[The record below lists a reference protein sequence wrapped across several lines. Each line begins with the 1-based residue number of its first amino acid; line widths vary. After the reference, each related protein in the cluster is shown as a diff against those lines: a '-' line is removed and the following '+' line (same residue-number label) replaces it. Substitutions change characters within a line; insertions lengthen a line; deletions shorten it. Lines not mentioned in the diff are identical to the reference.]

1 MSKPDNEIIA
11 SVSLHA
17 EGFKNAHDLG
27 LKLVALFN
35 LSKRLLT
42 VQQHYDWGLRAL
54 KTVLKG
60 CGTLL
65 KMIKSGS
72 EEDIGQE
79 REYEIVVQA
88 LRLNTLSKL
97 TFADC
102 NRFDG
107 LIKYVIIRF
116 EMTFEDCG
124 GY

>member
-1 MSKPDNEIIA
+1 MKALFRPVAMSKPDNEIIA
-11 SVSLHA
+11 SVCLHA
-17 EGFKNAHDLG
+17 EGFKHAQDLG
-27 LKLVALFN
+27 LKLVAVFN

-65 KMIKSGS
+65 KMVRTGDSGG
-72 EEDIGQE
+72 DIGQD
-79 REYEIVVQA
+79 RESEIVVQA

-102 NRFDG
+102 IRFDG
-107 LIKYVIIRF
+107 LIR
-116 EMTFEDCG
+116 
-124 GY
+124 

>member
-17 EGFKNAHDLG
+17 EGFKHAPDLG
-27 LKLVALFN
+27 LKLVAIFN
-35 LSKRLLT
+35 LAKRLLT

-60 CGTLL
+60 CGNLL
-65 KMIKSGS
+65 KMVKSGS
-72 EEDIGQE
+72 GEIGQE
-79 REYEIVVQA
+79 RESEIVVQA

-102 NRFDG
+102 IRFDG
-107 LIKYVIIRF
+107 LIRYAHYK
-116 EMTFEDCG
+116 TW
-124 GY
+124 